1 LDGRI
6 VDGGLKMMKSDTRTP
21 ISRASGL
28 GSAKSGIGHWWAQR
42 ISAVALI
49 PLSLWFAASI
59 IAHVGDD
66 YAEVFAW
73 LQSPLSAVLMTLLVA
88 ALFYH
93 VALGLQTII
102 EDYFHSALKFAALVL
117 FKLLSIALAIIGIAA
132 IAKIAFAT

>member
-1 LDGRI
+1 VDGRI
-6 VDGGLKMMKSDTRTP
+6 VDGRLKMMKSDTRTP
-21 ISRASGL
+21 LSRASGL

-59 IAHVGDD
+59 IAHAGDD
-66 YAEVFAW
+66 YAGFFAW
-73 LQSPLSAVLMTLLVA
+73 LQSPPSAVLMMLLVA

-93 VALGLQTII
+93 AALGLQTIV

-117 FKLLSIALAIIGIAA
+117 IRLLSIALAIVGIAA
-132 IAKIAFAT
+132 IAKIAFAI

>member
-1 LDGRI
+1 
-6 VDGGLKMMKSDTRTP
+6 MKSDTRTP

-73 LQSPLSAVLMTLLVA
+73 LQSPLSAVIMTLLVA

>member
-1 LDGRI
+1 
-6 VDGGLKMMKSDTRTP
+6 MMKSDTRTP
-21 ISRASGL
+21 LSRASGL

-59 IAHVGDD
+59 IAHVGDEH
-66 YAEVFAW
+66 AEVFAW

>member
-1 LDGRI
+1 
-6 VDGGLKMMKSDTRTP
+6 
-21 ISRASGL
+21 
-28 GSAKSGIGHWWAQR
+28 
-42 ISAVALI
+42 
-49 PLSLWFAASI
+49 LSLWFAASI